1 MAFILDG
8 LETESY
14 DRAYRDRD
22 LIRRIVS
29 YFAPHARAMA
39 VVAVMLALTS
49 LFDALAPIVISRAID
64 TVAERSG
71 LNHIVLMSS
80 IVLLVGLLAWVFNFV
95 RQRVAARVTGD
106 VVLKVRTD
114 AFKHAVSHDMS
125 FFDET
130 PVGKIVSRIT
140 SDTQDFSNTVVLTL
154 DLLSQILLVGVLTA
168 YLFTVNWWLTVV
180 LLVMAPLAAWIALSF
195 RKLARRVTLDAK
207 RATATINAHMQESIG
222 GIAVAKAFRQE
233 RRLYG
238 DFVRANALAYRVGF
252 RRGAVLNLIF
262 PVVGIAAGVGTGII
276 LFLGGFGVTTA
287 PPLDAGPFVS
297 AVSGLRQM
305 SPGEWYL
312 FLQAVGFFW
321 WPVLGIASFF
331 SQFQDGLSAAE
342 RVFALMD
349 AESTVQQSP
358 QVAPV
363 EELDGKITFDHVRF
377 AYSSKEIVLPDL
389 SIDFPAG
396 STIALVGHTGAGKT
410 SIVRLI
416 TRSYEF
422 QDGSILVDG
431 HDIRDLD
438 LDSYR
443 RRIGVVPQTPF
454 LFSGTV
460 EENIRYGRPDATPE
474 QVRYAASHVGS
485 GDWLDD
491 LPNGL
496 ASEVG
501 ERGSSISLGQRQ
513 LVALARVLLQD
524 PAVFILDEATA
535 SVDPVTEAQIQEG
548 LDTVMSG
555 RTAVVIAHRLSTVRR
570 ADRIVVL
577 EHGRII
583 EEGTHDGLL
592 TAGGHYADLYNTY
605 FRHQSIEY
613 IEGAAVGEG

>member
-95 RQRVAARVTGD
+95 RQRVGARVTGD

-233 RRLYG
+233 GRLYG

-287 PPLDAGPFVS
+287 PPLDAGPFAA
-297 AVSGLRQM
+297 AVSDLRRM

-358 QVAPV
+358 RAAPV
-363 EELDGKITFDHVRF
+363 QDLRGAITFDHVRF

-438 LDSYR
+438 LDTYR

-583 EEGTHDGLL
+583 EEGTHDALL

-613 IEGAAVGEG
+613 IEGAL

>member
-233 RRLYG
+233 GRLYG
-238 DFVRANALAYRVGF
+238 DFVRANEIGRA
-252 RRGAVLNLIF
+252 
-262 PVVGIAAGVGTGII
+262 
-276 LFLGGFGVTTA
+276 
-287 PPLDAGPFVS
+287 
-297 AVSGLRQM
+297 
-305 SPGEWYL
+305 
-312 FLQAVGFFW
+312 
-321 WPVLGIASFF
+321 
-331 SQFQDGLSAAE
+331 
-342 RVFALMD
+342 
-349 AESTVQQSP
+349 
-358 QVAPV
+358 
-363 EELDGKITFDHVRF
+363 HV
-377 AYSSKEIVLPDL
+377 
-389 SIDFPAG
+389 
-396 STIALVGHTGAGKT
+396 
-410 SIVRLI
+410 
-416 TRSYEF
+416 
-422 QDGSILVDG
+422 
-431 HDIRDLD
+431 
-438 LDSYR
+438 
-443 RRIGVVPQTPF
+443 
-454 LFSGTV
+454 
-460 EENIRYGRPDATPE
+460 
-474 QVRYAASHVGS
+474 
-485 GDWLDD
+485 
-491 LPNGL
+491 
-496 ASEVG
+496 
-501 ERGSSISLGQRQ
+501 
-513 LVALARVLLQD
+513 
-524 PAVFILDEATA
+524 
-535 SVDPVTEAQIQEG
+535 
-548 LDTVMSG
+548 
-555 RTAVVIAHRLSTVRR
+555 
-570 ADRIVVL
+570 
-577 EHGRII
+577 
-583 EEGTHDGLL
+583 
-592 TAGGHYADLYNTY
+592 
-605 FRHQSIEY
+605 
-613 IEGAAVGEG
+613 